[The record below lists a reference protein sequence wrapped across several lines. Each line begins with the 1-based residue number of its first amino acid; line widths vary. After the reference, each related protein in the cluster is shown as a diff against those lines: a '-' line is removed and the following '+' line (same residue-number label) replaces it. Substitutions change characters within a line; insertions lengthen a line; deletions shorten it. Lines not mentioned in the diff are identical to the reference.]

1 LGYIEERLVALD
13 YAGAS
18 DDLLPEP
25 VQELAGGGAHLFSQ
39 WPNPEVPILGRAFT
53 QSGTGTAGSSTS
65 ACPGGRYSRG
75 TIPRNTPH
83 GIYTRLQSHASGRR
97 SGDQFCVYVPDRF
110 VLPIL
115 TRDDIAGI
123 VSGRH
128 QMDAHVRR
136 YIHEQLL
143 YRYTIVPN
151 GRAALAIE
159 GRIKSGGAAIRT
171 SVAISWRCGPTK
183 ISANDP
189 SSTWWP
195 GLRGE
200 MTIGERR

>member
-25 VQELAGGGAHLFSQ
+25 VQELAGGGAHPFSQ

-65 ACPGGRYSRG
+65 ACPGGRYSSG

-136 YIHEQLL
+136 YIHEQLSL
-143 YRYTIVPN
+143 YY
-151 GRAALAIE
+151 RAQW
-159 GRIKSGGAAIRT
+159 KGGA
-171 SVAISWRCGPTK
+171 SY
-183 ISANDP
+183 
-189 SSTWWP
+189 
-195 GLRGE
+195 
-200 MTIGERR
+200 

>member
-1 LGYIEERLVALD
+1 MVVHTY
-13 YAGAS
+13 
-18 DDLLPEP
+18 
-25 VQELAGGGAHLFSQ
+25 
-39 WPNPEVPILGRAFT
+39 
-53 QSGTGTAGSSTS
+53 S
-65 ACPGGRYSRG
+65 ANGPTPRSPFWGGRLHNLAPGRQVRLRRHVRVGDIRG
-75 TIPRNTPH
+75 ATIPRNTPH
-83 GIYTRLQSHASGRR
+83 GIYARLQSHASGRR

>member
-1 LGYIEERLVALD
+1 MI
-13 YAGAS
+13 
-18 DDLLPEP
+18 
-25 VQELAGGGAHLFSQ
+25 AHLLGRALGARLRRAGLTAKAR

-53 QSGTGTAGSSTS
+53 RWHRDGRFVYVGMSGRG
-65 ACPGGRYSRG
+65 YSRG

-115 TRDDIAGI
+115 TRYIAGI
-123 VSGRH
+123 ASGRH
-128 QMDAHVRR
+128 QMDAHLRR
-136 YIHEQLL
+136 YIHKQLL

-200 MTIGERR
+200 MTMGERR